1 MPHMDLL
8 TLIAAAV
15 LGAGMA
21 GEARAAGGSETVQ
34 LHSASYADFRQVLR
48 HDPPPAPAIVTATLT
63 FPDAAAERYPAVVVV
78 HTFGGYQ
85 EANEGWYAAQLR
97 TAGFA
102 TLTYD
107 SFAARGMS
115 DASMLAARQGPPMA
129 SGVADA
135 YAALDMLARHP
146 RIDADRIAIVG
157 FSFGG
162 EIAHLTAFERLH
174 RALAPGQRRFAAHVA
189 YYPGG
194 NYGTAAEGGAYTG
207 APILL
212 LLGEKDDNL
221 PVAKATEYLAY
232 ARAAGYPAPIEV
244 LTYPGAYH
252 AWTVSTLGGAR
263 FYPQYPSARQCP
275 LILFGAGRPT
285 FLLGGKEA
293 PLDLDALE
301 RCRQAGWGYTMAF
314 DASIRAKSTAD
325 AVAFLRQHLSP

>member
-1 MPHMDLL
+1 MWRPRLFA
-8 TLIAAAV
+8 LIAAV
-15 LGAGMA
+15 GAGMVL
-21 GEARAAGGSETVQ
+21 GEARAADRSEAVQ
-34 LHSASYADFRQVLR
+34 FHSASYADFRQVFR
-48 HDPPPAPAIVTATLT
+48 RDAPPTPATVTAALT

-78 HTFGGYQ
+78 HTFGGYL
-85 EANEGWYAAQLR
+85 ESNEGWHAAQLR
-97 TAGFA
+97 KAGFA

-115 DASMLAARQGPPMA
+115 EASMVASREGPPMA

-135 YAALDMLARHP
+135 YAALDILARHP

-162 EIAHLTAFERLH
+162 EVAHLTAFERLH
-174 RALAPGQRRFAAHVA
+174 RALAPGQSRFAAHVA
-189 YYPGG
+189 YYPAG

-244 LTYPGAYH
+244 LIYPGAYH
-252 AWTVSTLGGAR
+252 AWTVSTLGRAR
-263 FYPQYPSARQCP
+263 FYPQYPSARKCP
-275 LILFGAGRPT
+275 LILFGAGPPT
-285 FLLGGKEA
+285 FLVGGKEA
-293 PLDLDALE
+293 PLDLDAFE
-301 RCRQAGWGYTMAF
+301 RCRQESWGYTMAF
-314 DASIRAKSTAD
+314 DALIRTRSTAD

>member
-1 MPHMDLL
+1 MWCPRLFA
-8 TLIAAAV
+8 LIAAV
-15 LGAGMA
+15 GAGMML
-21 GEARAAGGSETVQ
+21 GEARAADRSEAVQ
-34 LHSASYADFRQVLR
+34 FHSASYADFRQVFR
-48 HDPPPAPAIVTATLT
+48 RDAPPTPATVTATLT

-78 HTFGGYQ
+78 HTIGGYQ
-85 EANEGWYAAQLR
+85 ESNEGWHAAQFR
-97 TAGFA
+97 KAGFA

-115 DASMLAARQGPPMA
+115 AASVVALREGPPLA

-135 YAALDMLARHP
+135 CAALDMLARHP

-162 EIAHLTAFERLH
+162 EVAHLTAFDRV
-174 RALAPGQRRFAAHVA
+174 RGAIAPGQCRFAAHVA

-194 NYGTAAEGGAYTG
+194 SYGAAAEGGAYTG

-221 PVAKATEYLAY
+221 PVTKVTEYLAY
-232 ARAAGYPAPIEV
+232 ARAAGYPAPIDV
-244 LTYPGAYH
+244 IVYPGAYH
-252 AWTVSTLGGAR
+252 AWTVSTLGRAR
-263 FYPQYPSARQCP
+263 FYPQYGSTRKCP

-285 FLLGGKEA
+285 FLVGGKEA
-293 PLDLDALE
+293 PLDVDAMG
-301 RCRQAGWGYTMAF
+301 RCREEGWGYTMAF
-314 DASIRAKSTAD
+314 DALIRAKSTAD